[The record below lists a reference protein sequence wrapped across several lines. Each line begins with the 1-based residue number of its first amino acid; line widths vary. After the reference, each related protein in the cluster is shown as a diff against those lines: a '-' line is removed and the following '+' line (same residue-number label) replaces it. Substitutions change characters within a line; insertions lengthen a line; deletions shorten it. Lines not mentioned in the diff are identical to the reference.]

1 MDQSQLFW
9 IEARSATLRQH
20 SRIQII
26 PLRWS
31 LLRYTERKKK
41 KKKRRASKRGK
52 HTERYRLLLH
62 PFGLYISLYYI
73 WVVCGSN
80 PDLHL
85 LALLDVCPTLLICAS
100 SDLLL
105 HRRLLPSFL
114 SQSATPVAPYYM
126 TNSFTSSFW
135 SGSVLH
141 GSHTRLVDVLFLLG
155 SHIFQ
160 PRTPRPAPLSLDSQT
175 PKSFTP
181 LCRGETGTQHKT
193 GWVGGC

>member
-1 MDQSQLFW
+1 MFLSPPVLSFLLLYLF
-9 IEARSATLRQH
+9 EQ
-20 SRIQII
+20 
-26 PLRWS
+26 
-31 LLRYTERKKK
+31 
-41 KKKRRASKRGK
+41 SKRGK

-160 PRTPRPAPLSLDSQT
+160 PRAPVPRFADSKKFYSIMQRRDWHT
-175 PKSFTP
+175 
-181 LCRGETGTQHKT
+181 TQD
-193 GWVGGC
+193 GVGGRVLEQRAPQS